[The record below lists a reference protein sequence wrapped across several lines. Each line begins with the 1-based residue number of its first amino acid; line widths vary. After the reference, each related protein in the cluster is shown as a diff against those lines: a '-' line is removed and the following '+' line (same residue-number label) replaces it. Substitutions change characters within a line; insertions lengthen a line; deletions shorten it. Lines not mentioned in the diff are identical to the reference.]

1 MVGEHEGDRPGGYG
15 SSPHM
20 KTIALSILVMG
31 VSIALVIVLWSSFG
45 YKGPSFSSNRM
56 LDQQAEL
63 RQQYGL
69 PPQPPIPKELLETP
83 PSMRNLV
90 AATGNAANVTSPS
103 RSTAANNTVSRNGP
117 ISNQTGLPNGTA
129 SNQTASSTAGS
140 QVSIVESASTKGTD
154 GFSPNSVR
162 TKVGSTVTWTNHDST
177 LHTVTSGLAA
187 KPDGT
192 FDSSDGGKAYLA
204 PGQTFSHT
212 FDAAGDYPYYCILH
226 PNMAGT
232 IVVE

>member
-1 MVGEHEGDRPGGYG
+1 
-15 SSPHM
+15 
-20 KTIALSILVMG
+20 
-31 VSIALVIVLWSSFG
+31 
-45 YKGPSFSSNRM
+45 M

-90 AATGNAANVTSPS
+90 AATGSASNVTSPS
-103 RSTAANNTVSRNGP
+103 RSIAANNTASTRNGQ
-117 ISNQTGLPNGTA
+117 ISNQTGLPTGSA
-129 SNQTASSTAGS
+129 SNQTATSTAGS
-140 QVSIVESASTKGTD
+140 QVSIVESASTKGTNA
-154 GFSPNSVR
+154 FSPNSVL
-162 TKVGSTVTWTNHDST
+162 TKVGSTVTWTNNDST
-177 LHTVTSGLAA
+177 LHTVTSGQAA

-192 FDSSDGGKAYLA
+192 FDSSDGGQAYLA
-204 PGQTFSHT
+204 PGQTFSYT
-212 FDAAGDYPYYCILH
+212 FGAVGDYPYYCILH